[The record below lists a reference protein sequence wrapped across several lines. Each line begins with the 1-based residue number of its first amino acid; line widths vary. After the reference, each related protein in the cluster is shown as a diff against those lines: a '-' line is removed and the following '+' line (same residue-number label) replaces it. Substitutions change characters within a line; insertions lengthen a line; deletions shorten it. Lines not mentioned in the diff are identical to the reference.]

1 MIIKNILCHSF
12 SSDLLQEAKVAF
24 DCGSNKGEFAQW
36 LSENTS
42 AEIHS
47 FEPDPNLY
55 PLLPKLDRVTYHE
68 AAVSGKDGVVEL
80 AVGG

>member
-12 SSDLLQEAKVAF
+12 SSNLLEDAKVAL
-24 DCGSNKGEFAQW
+24 DCGSNKGEFARW

-47 FEPDPNLY
+47 FEPDPGLFHM
-55 PLLPKLDRVTYHE
+55 LPKLDRVTYHE
-68 AAVSGKDGVVEL
+68 I
-80 AVGG
+80 